1 MDERNLSRRQLLGSV
16 AVTAGTAGMLGAMAP
31 SVGAAQAAATG
42 PQFPDRGAAQKAPIT
57 DVKDKVAYIT
67 GGSSGI
73 GLGIA
78 QALHE
83 AGAKVILG
91 NYNDSQWVEALPKF
105 PANDPRVKTIV
116 HDVMVREDWEK
127 KADEIEKFFGPVD
140 ILVNNAGVGLNQGIV
155 NGSYN
160 DWDWGMGVNFWGP
173 VYGIKTFVPRMRA
186 RNTPAHIVT
195 TTSTSGVLVGLD
207 VGIYAVSKIAA
218 TGLMEQ
224 LRQDLRNTSIGT
236 SILVPGRTETN
247 IGRSEQARPEDL
259 RNAGPAP
266 TARGPVPSAGG
277 PPRGG
282 GGGPGGAAP
291 GGAPRGAQAQASAAP
306 LNRLWE
312 RPQAP
317 LMVGRMVIDGVS
329 NNDLFI
335 FPAPEYR
342 QGVEAR
348 ASAMLD
354 SMVDFY
360 PMPESIKARVDA
372 HGFMFTDIYVQEIAH
387 RRATRRRNIK
397 GFEG

>member
-1 MDERNLSRRQLLGSV
+1 MDEKNLNRRQVLGGV
-16 AVTAGTAGMLGAMAP
+16 AVTAGTAGVLGALA
-31 SVGAAQAAATG
+31 SGDAVAAQAAAAG
-42 PQFPDRGAAQKAPIT
+42 PTFPDRGQAQRAPIT

-78 QALHE
+78 MALHE

-91 NYNDSQWVEALPKF
+91 NYNDSQWAEALPNF

-116 HDVMVREDWEK
+116 HDVMVRDQWER

-140 ILVNNAGVGLNQGIV
+140 ILVNNAGVGLQQGIV
-155 NGSYN
+155 DGSYN

-195 TTSTSGVLVGLD
+195 TTSTSGILVGLP

-224 LRQDLRNTSIGT
+224 ARADLRNTNIGT
-236 SILVPGRTETN
+236 SCLIPGMTSTN
-247 IGRSEQARPEDL
+247 IGRSEQARPETL
-259 RNAGPAP
+259 RNQGTQAAP
-266 TARGPVPSAGG
+266 RPLGGG
-277 PPRGG
+277 PPRAGA
-282 GGGPGGAAP
+282 PGGAARP
-291 GGAPRGAQAQASAAP
+291 AQAAAP
-306 LNRLWE
+306 PAPPNPLWQ
-312 RPQAP
+312 RPQDK
-317 LMVGRMVIDGVS
+317 LMVGRMVVNGIL

-335 FPAPEYR
+335 CPAPEYY
-342 QGVEAR
+342 QGVLAR
-348 ASAMLD
+348 GMAMAE

-360 PMPESIKARVDA
+360 PMPENIKAGVDA
-372 HGFMFTDIYVQEIAH
+372 GRYYFTDIFVQEIAH
-387 RRATRRRNIK
+387 RRATRKRSIK

>member
-1 MDERNLSRRQLLGSV
+1 MDEQKMNRRQVLGGV
-16 AVTAGTAGMLGAMAP
+16 AVTASTAGLLGA
-31 SVGAAQAAATG
+31 GAAQAADAPEPG
-42 PQFPDRGAAQKAPIT
+42 PRFSDQGASQAPPIK
-57 DVKDKVAYIT
+57 DIKDKVAYVT

-91 NYNDSQWVEALPKF
+91 NIDDRQWADALKKF
-105 PANDPRVKTIV
+105 PANDPRVATMV
-116 HDVMVREDWEK
+116 HNVMERDTWEAR
-127 KADEIEKFFGPVD
+127 ADEIEKKFGPVD

-173 VYGIKTFVPRMRA
+173 VYGCKTFVPRMRA
-186 RNTPAHIVT
+186 RPNSGCHIVT

-224 LRQDLRNTSIGT
+224 LRNDLRATNIGT
-236 SILVPGRTETN
+236 STLIPGRTTSN
-247 IGRSEQARPEDL
+247 IGQSESHRPEDL
-259 RNAGPAP
+259 RNAPNPNAQPRGAGPG
-266 TARGPVPSAGG
+266 RAGG
-277 PPRGG
+277 P
-282 GGGPGGAAP
+282 GPG
-291 GGAPRGAQAQASAAP
+291 GGAPRAAGAGGARAAAP
-306 LNRLWE
+306 AAPAADPGPFWA
-312 RPQAP
+312 RPQDG
-317 LMVGRMVIDGVS
+317 LTVGRLVVNGIL

-348 ASAMLD
+348 SYAMIE
-354 SMVDFY
+354 SMVAFTPVPPGVQAGIDRYSYLFT
-360 PMPESIKARVDA
+360 PMY
-372 HGFMFTDIYVQEIAH
+372 TQEVAH
-387 RRATRRRNIK
+387 RRATRKRDIK
-397 GFEG
+397 GI